1 MNAKTA
7 PILLAITALMVAAAL
22 WIYDRRLRADLVAWA
37 QIARMK

>member
-7 PILLAITALMVAAAL
+7 PILLVIVALMVAAAL
-22 WIYDRRLRADLVAWA
+22 WVYDRRLRADLVAWA